1 MLIVSSHATRGTQE
15 FDMPQMSVL
24 GVDVFYRD
32 EGVGQTVVLGHSS
45 TASSGQ
51 WRALFA
57 RLQNRYRLIAP
68 DHLGYGRTAAYPGSS
83 PLVDHELAIIDGLVQ
98 RVNEP
103 VHLVGHSY
111 GGALMARTA
120 VRTPERVRSLTLI
133 EPTLFYLL
141 AAPQRMA
148 AYQEIFDQ
156 AQRVIR
162 YVDARDH
169 EEAARGFIEY
179 WVAPGAYDAMEER
192 VRAPVTAGMAKLRDE
207 WPTAFEA
214 QGATLD
220 TLATLRMPT
229 QLIAGSKTTTA
240 AQAVIHVLRSVW
252 PAAEYAEITG
262 AGHMSPVTHSETVN
276 EVIELFLE
284 KHTVRT

>member
-1 MLIVSSHATRGTQE
+1 V
-15 FDMPQMSVL
+15 PQMNVL
-24 GVDVFYRD
+24 GVEVFYRD
-32 EGVGQTVVLGHSS
+32 EGIGPTIVLGHSS

-68 DHLGYGRTAAYPGSS
+68 DHLGYGRTGAYPGGSS
-83 PLVDHELAIIDGLVQ
+83 LVEYELAIIDGLLQGVSD
-98 RVNEP
+98 R

-120 VRTPERVRSLTLI
+120 VRAPSRVQSLTLI

-141 AAPQRMA
+141 AATQRMA
-148 AYQEIFDQ
+148 AHQEIFDQ

-162 YVDARDH
+162 FVNAGNP

-179 WVAPGAYDAMEER
+179 WVAAGAYDTMDER

-214 QGATLD
+214 QGATLHA
-220 TLATLRMPT
+220 LACLGMPI
-229 QLIAGSKTTTA
+229 QLIAGGKTTA
-240 AQAVIHVLRSVW
+240 VAQGVIEVLRSIW
-252 PAAEYAEITG
+252 PSAEYVEI
-262 AGHMSPVTHSETVN
+262 ASASHMLPVTHAERVN
-276 EVIELFLE
+276 EVIERFLE
-284 KHTVRT
+284 THTDRT

>member
-1 MLIVSSHATRGTQE
+1 
-15 FDMPQMSVL
+15 MPHMNVL
-24 GVDVFYRD
+24 GVEVFYRD
-32 EGVGQTVVLGHSS
+32 EGSGPTVVLGHSS

-68 DHLGYGRTAAYPGSS
+68 DHLGYGRTAAYPGGSS
-83 PLVDHELAIIDGLVQ
+83 LVEYELAIIDALLQGVSG
-98 RVNEP
+98 P

-120 VRTPERVRSLTLI
+120 VRIPRRAGSLTLI

-141 AAPQRMA
+141 AATGRMA

-162 YVDARDH
+162 FVNAGDYR
-169 EEAARGFIEY
+169 EAARGFIEY
-179 WVAPGAYDAMEER
+179 WVAAGAYDAMDER
-192 VRAPVTAGMAKLRDE
+192 VRAPVTAGMAKIRDE

-214 QGATLD
+214 QSATLD
-220 TLATLRMPT
+220 ALARVGMPI
-229 QLIAGSKTTTA
+229 QLIAGSQTTTA
-240 AQAVIHVLRSVW
+240 AQGVIDVLRSIW
-252 PAAEYAEITG
+252 PAAEYGEIVG
-262 AGHMSPVTHSETVN
+262 AGHMSPVTHAEHVN
-276 EVIELFLE
+276 EVVEHFLE
-284 KHTVRT
+284 KHTGRA